1 MTVAPTA
8 RGGSDYGGGEFGA
21 MTPIP
26 HRVVGRREETDDVVT
41 LLLSPT
47 TGAALRSRSGQFN
60 MLTAFG
66 VGEAAISV
74 SSAPQDSGPLQHTV
88 RDVGPVTHALCETHM
103 DDLVGVRGPFGTH
116 WVPQRPGDPTDL
128 GSSTAA
134 PGLGGDVVVVAGGIG
149 LAPLRGA
156 VYELV
161 ARHSGG
167 SGRVFVIVGAREPSQ
182 IIFGRDLEAWA
193 RAGARVEVTVDVP
206 APGWTGNVG
215 LVTSLL
221 SDVGFDPIGATA
233 LVCGPEIMMRFTA
246 RSLMDIGV
254 DPRDIR
260 VSLERNMQC
269 GVAWCG
275 HCQLGPLLLCR
286 DGPILPYAGVV
297 ADLLIE
303 RER

>member
-1 MTVAPTA
+1 
-8 RGGSDYGGGEFGA
+8 
-21 MTPIP
+21 MTPVP
-26 HRVVGRREETDDVVT
+26 HRVVGRRDETDDVVT

-47 TGAALRSRSGQFN
+47 VGTALRAQTGQFN

-74 SSAPQDSGPLQHTV
+74 SSAPHDVGPLQHTI
-88 RDVGPVTHALCETHM
+88 RDVGPVTHALCGARI

-116 WVPQRPGDPTDL
+116 WAVGAPRGTDDPTEV
-128 GSSTAA
+128 GSSTDA
-134 PGLGGDVVVVAGGIG
+134 PVFEGDVVVVAGGIG

-161 ARHSGG
+161 ARHSRGG
-167 SGRVFVIVGAREPSQ
+167 GPLFVIVGAREPSQ
-182 IIFGRDLEAWA
+182 ILFGRDLEAWA
-193 RAGARVEVTVDVP
+193 RDGARVEVTVDVP
-206 APGWTGNVG
+206 APGWAGHVG

-221 SDVGFDPIGATA
+221 NHVDFDPIGASA

-254 DPRDIR
+254 DPHGIW

-275 HCQLGPLLLCR
+275 HCQLGPFLLCR
-286 DGPILPYAGVV
+286 DGPILPYAGLV
-297 ADLLIE
+297 AHLLSE